1 MTDAAAVLGAFFAAE
16 NARDWET
23 YRSFLHPD
31 VEWVLGDR
39 VIRGIDR
46 YVEAMQAA
54 YGDDDVQFRCE
65 WSHVSESGS
74 LVAAL
79 LVDDAGRRS
88 LDVFEFQD
96 GLVWKEHEFL
106 LGRAASDVEPRS
118 LPTQG
123 EPRSTEA
130 TEHQ

>member
-1 MTDAAAVLGAFFAAE
+1 MSGGV
-16 NARDWET
+16 
-23 YRSFLHPD
+23 
-31 VEWVLGDR
+31 
-39 VIRGIDR
+39 RGIDR
-46 YVEAMQAA
+46 CVEAMQAA
-54 YGDDDVQFRCE
+54 YGDDDVRFRCE
-65 WSHVSESGS
+65 RSHVSESGS

-88 LDVFEFQD
+88 LDVFEFKD

-106 LGRAASDVEPRS
+106 LGRTAAEAEPRS